1 MTATGQRTLAAI
13 VFTDA
18 VGFSARVT
26 EDEPAAIDAMR
37 QDVAVMTES
46 CHRYDG
52 QVVKN
57 TGDGLMMLFN
67 SAVQAVH
74 CAVDIQRR
82 FAEAGGTGTDSK
94 RLWHRIGVHLGD
106 VVLAN
111 GDALGDGVNIAARLQ
126 EHAEPGG
133 ICLSQTVFEVVRSSL
148 AVPVGK
154 PQRLELKNVEAVQAV
169 HIGPQAIAGLA
180 GRRLSSRS
188 WRASGHVWIAGGIVA
203 LAAALAY
210 VGYSVSEGL
219 KRIPTAERMI
229 LPSTTP
235 DSPISATA
243 PQRSAEPAPS
253 TPSGRSAASVVPAPA
268 SVPPP
273 ATTAPASPS
282 RTTTSSPAT
291 PPPAITAPPKPATGS
306 VSSPSPLSS
315 APEAPSTPVASGV
328 ASSALEIARRRQQAR
343 LTYGYEDF
351 SNWLATGTGDIPE
364 PLVRRYRLLS
374 EMMIW
379 LRARVAAATED
390 RPLEIRSDLPGNIE
404 YTKVWGAANG
414 RLTIAGP
421 TGVKTIDWSSL
432 PPRVVTWIV
441 DAAVRANP
449 LTRPEAQRLRMWAAA
464 FNDEYNLA
472 APRAPVNR
480 RRF

>member
-18 VGFSARVT
+18 VGFSTRVT

-37 QDVAVMTES
+37 RDVTVMTES

-82 FAEAGGTGTDSK
+82 FAEAGRAGTDSR

-180 GRRLSSRS
+180 TRRLSSRT

-219 KRIPTAERMI
+219 KSIPAAQRVT
-229 LPSTTP
+229 LPSATP
-235 DSPISATA
+235 SSPISATA
-243 PQRSAEPAPS
+243 PQKSAEPSPS
-253 TPSGRSAASVVPAPA
+253 NPPGRSAVSVVPAPA

-273 ATTAPASPS
+273 ATTAPASASPAA
-282 RTTTSSPAT
+282 TGLPAT
-291 PPPAITAPPKPATGS
+291 PPPAITAPPKPETGS
-306 VSSPSPLSS
+306 VSSPSPPSS
-315 APEAPSTPVASGV
+315 AQDAAPTAASGV
-328 ASSALEIARRRQQAR
+328 ASNALEIARRRQQAR

-351 SNWLATGTGDIPE
+351 SNWLATGTGDAPE

-374 EMMIW
+374 EMMVW

-390 RPLEIRSDLPGNIE
+390 QPLEIRSDLPGNIE
-404 YTKVWGAANG
+404 YNKVWGAANG

-421 TGVKTIDWSSL
+421 KGVKTIDWSSL
-432 PPRVVTWIV
+432 PPRAVTWIV

-449 LTRPEAQRLRMWAAA
+449 LTRPEAQRLRTWAAA